1 MVAMCNLA
9 TIWYFTRRENLFLVG
24 WLVLLGFFLVCVCM
38 SMNSVIWDEGIACF
52 KPVWLL

>member
-24 WLVLLGFFLVCVCM
+24 WLVGFVGIFFGVCM
-38 SMNSVIWDEGIACF
+38 YVYEQCYLG
-52 KPVWLL
+52 